1 MENFKRRLSSSEERR
16 ERGNAHEEVEELIVT
31 LEEAFGH
38 EPVRARIEHLLS
50 PVGGDVR
57 LENLDEV
64 GDALIKGVGRLTSRF
79 GHEAVVRALSRA
91 HGQPPQ

>member
-1 MENFKRRLSSSEERR
+1 MENFKRRLSRSEQQKERR
-16 ERGNAHEEVEELIVT
+16 NAHAEVEELIVT

-38 EPVRARIEHLLS
+38 EPVRARLERLLS
-50 PVGGDVR
+50 PVSDDAR

-79 GHEAVVRALSRA
+79 GHEAVVSALSRA
-91 HGQPPQ
+91 YGQHPQ